1 MDDIK
6 TKPEPALA
14 DDLLRG
20 VPAISRYTGETPR
33 QTYYALTEGLLPGFK
48 RGKIWYSRKSSLN
61 RRFDELEAGASE
73 PHSGG
78 VRCGSA

>member
-6 TKPEPALA
+6 NKPEPALA

-20 VPAISRYTGETPR
+20 VPAISRYTGETHR

-48 RGKIWYSRKSSLN
+48 RGKIWYSRKSSSN
-61 RRFDELEAGASE
+61 RRFDELEAGAK
-73 PHSGG
+73 
-78 VRCGSA
+78 